1 MECTVHGELLYT
13 LVHVIGHV
21 VRGSQRGG
29 ARLLVAWTFIDVS
42 YIVLTAESDFGTSP
56 TRNIGHC

>member
-1 MECTVHGELLYT
+1 MKLTYFDFGLG
-13 LVHVIGHV
+13 VI
-21 VRGSQRGG
+21 VRGSERGG

-42 YIVLTAESDFGTSP
+42 HIVLTAESDFGTSP